1 MGKYIGST
9 ATIQPTQASAGG
21 VYTLKDQLVYN
32 AREQWPVGRDPYFN
46 YTTLLLQGDVP
57 YTRGRNAMTT
67 PLAYN
72 SDASANNF
80 LITPNGDVGPRPFSP
95 YFGGN
100 YSVYF
105 DGSGTLLR
113 TTASALS
120 SSAFTVE
127 GWVYLAGASNQTYAF
142 FDFANA
148 INLYGMML
156 LHTSSGNLEFSL
168 RSTSSSTPVIGT
180 ITSSFA
186 GLYNKWVHIA
196 VTYDGSVYRMFVDGQ
211 SVGTPVSSATQVVA
225 LNVLTVGARS
235 DSSPTQV
242 WLGYISNF
250 RYVTGAALYTS
261 NFTPSLAP
269 LSIAAS
275 GTARLLICQSNRF
288 IDNSSSPYTLTV
300 TGSPRITDNSPFVSP
315 DFTTGAGY
323 FDGNGDYFGNI
334 GTTSSFNFMHSGGPL
349 FTFQCWVYPTS
360 MPGSGEERAIFTTI
374 DGTANVGISLRLAPN
389 NSTSSYF
396 SCYIARGSAGTYI
409 FSSASSGT
417 VPLNAWSHIALVYDQ
432 SLASN
437 NGIFYIN
444 GVQSG
449 TGNKTGSSVASSDAS
464 YSGRIG
470 AYQVSE
476 SITYNFRGFISDLKI
491 SNTADSIVLPTKPLL
506 PDSNTKLLTLQTR
519 APSQNI
525 NFIDSSPNELL
536 VTKSNT
542 VTQGTFSPYTSSWS
556 NYFNGSSG
564 ITLPNNANYGVAANT
579 DFCWEAFI
587 YMPSL
592 PASAGHYSIWNNRNA
607 PVSAC
612 GWQFGFANVS
622 GTYAIVGT
630 LTSGSTDTNVS
641 INLINQSLVTAN
653 QWHHIALARN
663 NGVIYGYWNGVLQG
677 TLNYTASINAGA
689 GVSGIGWR
697 PNGYNDLYFNGYIS
711 NFRFV
716 NGSAVYPGGATFT
729 VPTTALAPIANTVL
743 LTAASNRFIDLSTQ
757 NATISLQSSPSVQPF
772 SPHAPTSAISS
783 QVTGGSG
790 YFSSGSLT
798 IPHSPVLNLNSVDF
812 CIEAWVY
819 LISAPLTIAQK
830 YVGGNVGSS
839 EYYFAIDGTNQLSI
853 AVDGGGGEDYFR
865 TSANT
870 VRPNAWN
877 HCVVTRVGNDFKL
890 FINGVLQ
897 NYSTSSRTL
906 NATSTGFTSGGGSG
920 NYISSVRITKGTIPD
935 QYKTVATT
943 TGIQVFTPPTGP
955 LASIPGTQLL
965 LNFTNGAAVDA
976 TGRNVL
982 ESVGNV
988 HTTRAQAKFDPLIG
1002 GSAIY
1007 FDGTS
1012 DWLASSNG
1020 NMFITGTEN
1029 FTVEGWLYLNSIAGT
1044 QAIISGTTNNSFFL
1058 RYGRGYNLTQG
1069 LNIGRQFVADA
1080 EYCAF
1085 TFATGQWYHIAVCRS
1100 NGTIY
1105 FFVNGQQQTTQ
1116 GSGVSSY
1123 SFATTPNYVVGTSNV
1138 TNGAEPINGYLNDLR
1153 VTRGVARYT
1162 TNFNTNLP
1170 AAPFPRG

>member
-32 AREQWPVGRDPYFN
+32 TREQWPVGRDPYFN

-57 YTRGRNAMTT
+57 YTRGRSAMTL

-72 SDASANNF
+72 SDASSNNF
-80 LITPNGDVGPRPFSP
+80 LLTPNGDVGPRPFSP

-100 YSVYF
+100 YSSF
-105 DGSGTLLR
+105 FNALTDGISASGG
-113 TTASALS
+113 TAFALGT
-120 SSAFTVE
+120 ADFTVE
-127 GWVYLAGASNQTYAF
+127 CWIYPTTNADNQNIMTMSESGNNYFLLGINTATVKQPFMLVGGTQYLGPATLNMNAWNHIAAVKRSNSITVFTNGVAGSSASNTTDLNRTNLAF
-142 FDFANA
+142 IVGRAWGTGGGNYYGYVSNA
-148 INLYGMML
+148 RL
-156 LHTSSGNLEFSL
+156 
-168 RSTSSSTPVIGT
+168 VKGT
-180 ITSSFA
+180 
-186 GLYNKWVHIA
+186 A
-196 VTYDGSVYRMFVDGQ
+196 V
-211 SVGTPVSSATQVVA
+211 
-225 LNVLTVGARS
+225 
-235 DSSPTQV
+235 
-242 WLGYISNF
+242 
-250 RYVTGAALYTS
+250 YTS
-261 NFTPSLAP
+261 NFTPPIDP
-269 LSIAAS
+269 LQNIS
-275 GTARLLICQSNRF
+275 GTSLLACQANRF
-288 IDNSSSPYTLTV
+288 IDNSTANSGAGWALTV
-300 TGSPRITDNSPFVSP
+300 TGTPRITDNSPFVST
-315 DFTTGAGY
+315 DSTSGSAY
-323 FDGNGDYFGNI
+323 FDGTGDSLSNI
-334 GTTSSFNFMHSGGPL
+334 GTTTSFNVLHQGTPK
-349 FTFQCWVYPTS
+349 FTIEAYVYVT
-360 MPGSGEERAIFTTI
+360 TTI
-374 DGTANVGISLRLAPN
+374 SNYMVIFDNSGFGSTGHGITFDIN
-389 NSTSSYF
+389 NSGYLNLFIVIGAS
-396 SCYIARGSAGTYI
+396 GSWVI
-409 FSSASSGT
+409 NSASTT
-417 VPLNAWSHIALVYDQ
+417 VVPTNQWVHVAATYDH

-437 NGIFYIN
+437 NLTFYIN
-444 GVQSG
+444 GTSAG
-449 TGNKTGSSVASSDAS
+449 SFTKTANSPSSSNALYA
-464 YSGRIG
+464 GRIG
-470 AYQVSE
+470 
-476 SITYNFRGFISDLKI
+476 SDQAGNYAFQGYI
-491 SNTADSIVLPTKPLL
+491 SNLRITNTVASAPLL
-506 PDSNTKLLTLQTR
+506 PTQSLTANSNTLLLTLQTR

-525 NFIDSSPNELL
+525 NFIDSSPNEFL

-1007 FDGTS
+1007 FDGSDYLTIPDNPLLELGSGDFTIEAWIYPIATASNQNIFGKGTS
-1012 DWLASSNG
+1012 GQNWWAFYLYTTSLKLEFAMVSGNTVIVDRISNES
-1020 NMFITGTEN
+1020 IS
-1029 FTVEGWLYLNSIAGT
+1029 LNT
-1044 QAIISGTTNNSFFL
+1044 WTH
-1058 RYGRGYNLTQG
+1058 
-1069 LNIGRQFVADA
+1069 V
-1080 EYCAF
+1080 
-1085 TFATGQWYHIAVCRS
+1085 AVCRS
-1100 NGTIY
+1100 
-1105 FFVNGQQQTTQ
+1105 
-1116 GSGVSSY
+1116 GST
-1123 SFATTPNYVVGTSNV
+1123 FRLF
-1138 TNGAEPINGYLNDLR
+1138 INGIETSGYTGSPATSSSAVPDLSAVFNIGANRYSGSSDNFNGYIQNLR
-1153 VTRGVARYT
+1153 VTKYARYT

-1170 AAPFPRG
+1170 AALFPRG